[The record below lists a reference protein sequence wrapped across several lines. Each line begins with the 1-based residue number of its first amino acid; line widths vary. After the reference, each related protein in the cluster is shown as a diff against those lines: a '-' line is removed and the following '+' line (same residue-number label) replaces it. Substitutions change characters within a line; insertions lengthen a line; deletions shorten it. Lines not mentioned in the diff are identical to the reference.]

1 MTPVVIVTVITSDC
15 PRGPTTH
22 YTRTLCF
29 SLKIQVRHIEGTVMV
44 TQGMSMGADDTSQI
58 PQGLSDS
65 RLCVVT

>member
-44 TQGMSMGADDTSQI
+44 T
-58 PQGLSDS
+58 
-65 RLCVVT
+65 